1 MKSETH
7 YYDEAKLSQFRFEK
21 KSIAKFGL
29 NGERF
34 SFYGR
39 QEETSFED
47 HLTIENIK
55 EMCLAQTGIAISFL
69 NNTNIYKSHGS

>member
-39 QEETSFED
+39 QEETSFVA
-47 HLTIENIK
+47 HAMLTIENIK
-55 EMCLAQTGIAISFL
+55 EMCLLKLGLQF
-69 NNTNIYKSHGS
+69 HF